1 MVDPSPQQRGNGV
14 NSRSSRKNY
23 PDRSLLGG
31 EVGLWSSDLNSVP
44 APQAREAVSE
54 IEELG
59 YAALWFGEAV
69 GREAFT
75 NASMFLSATSRLVIA
90 TGIANIF
97 VRDPWATNAAAK
109 TLAEAFPKRFV
120 LGLGVSHRPLVEM
133 RGHDYRSP
141 LSTMRA
147 YLKNLHEARFDAAQ
161 PEHDPPWLLAALRPK
176 MLELSRDLADGA
188 HPYLVTPQHT
198 AEAREILGDGPLLA
212 VEQAVAP
219 TPDRE
224 EGLRLARSHLSRYM
238 QLPNYRNSWLRQ
250 GFREEDLSGDGSE
263 RLAEGL
269 VAWGSE
275 NDIRERISK
284 HLSAGAD
291 QVCVQVVTGG
301 SANNIREWWR
311 SLAPALLR

>member
-1 MVDPSPQQRGNGV
+1 MVEPSPQQRGSGG
-14 NSRSSRKNY
+14 NSRSDRKAY
-23 PDRSLLGG
+23 PDRSVLGG
-31 EVGLWSSDLNSVP
+31 EVGLWSSNLNFLP
-44 APQAREAVSE
+44 APQAREAAAE

-59 YAALWFGEAV
+59 YAALWFGEAL

-75 NASMFLSATSRLVIA
+75 NASMFLSATSRLVVA

-97 VRDPWATNAAAK
+97 VRDAWATNAASK
-109 TLAEAFPKRFV
+109 TLAGAFPERFV

-147 YLKNLHEARFDAAQ
+147 YLKDMHEARFEAAQ
-161 PEHDPPWLLAALRPK
+161 PEHEPPWLLAALGPK

-212 VEQAVAP
+212 VEQAVVL
-219 TPDRE
+219 TTDRE
-224 EGLRLARSHLSRYM
+224 EGLRLARSHLSRYL

-250 GFREEDLSGDGSE
+250 GFRDEDLSGDGSE

-269 VAWGSE
+269 VACGSE
-275 NDIRERISK
+275 SEIRERVSE

-291 QVCVQVVTGG
+291 QVCVQVVTDGP
-301 SANNIREWWR
+301 ADVIRERWR
-311 SLAPALLR
+311 SLAPALLV